1 MSRTTED
8 MNRAAEKV
16 EVNKVKKFL
25 TALVMCGA
33 ISFGTN
39 FANAAENDA
48 EVIKNEVAETQD
60 LDFWSRLRDKVI
72 LGEDDNDNDRDR
84 HRRHEPPRHDDR
96 RHYNPPPPPPRHD
109 DWDRHRPHRHEPPP
123 PPRHRHY
130 PR

>member
-1 MSRTTED
+1 MKEE

-16 EVNKVKKFL
+16 EVNKVKKIL
-25 TALVMCGA
+25 VALMMCGA

-48 EVIKNEVAETQD
+48 EILKNEVAETQD

-96 RHYNPPPPPPRHD
+96 RHHYNPPPPRHD
-109 DWDRHRPHRHEPPP
+109 DWDRDRQRPHRHEPPP
-123 PPRHRHY
+123 RHRH
-130 PR
+130 